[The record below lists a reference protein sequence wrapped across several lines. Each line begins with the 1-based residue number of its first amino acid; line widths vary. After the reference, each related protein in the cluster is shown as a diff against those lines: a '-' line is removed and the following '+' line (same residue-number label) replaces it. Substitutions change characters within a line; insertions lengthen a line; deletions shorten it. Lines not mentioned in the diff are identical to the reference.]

1 MTHSNLIG
9 CLMAGSLLLGA
20 AARSPAQS
28 DIEERLRRDV
38 TGLAQNYLGSL
49 EVEGD
54 EHWGDTRRVWTGEVK
69 LVTQGINSRLERIY
83 RERND
88 GFWKRGS
95 ARVDRVVRLHVGR
108 PRDTSRPSEI
118 WIPLELRCQMRGEG
132 EVRRYALG
140 AQLFRCSGR
149 ARFFVAL
156 SGGVRVRLLPGH
168 QMRLQWQAEV
178 SNVQFYGIVA
188 EQVGHVGGIA
198 AQAAGEAI
206 VSAVRLLY
214 PKLERDLEN
223 AVKQAISDSFRQDQ
237 ELVNMAANLCRGG
250 SSPGGTSSSAGEF
263 RRWMVTNSTSDGRLL
278 HVRVVRR
285 ESPGRDGSKT
295 WHFELQPGQTKIF
308 SGHGTRPGRA
318 PTIVI
323 SYWHDRNRPEPR
335 RTIPVDNQH
344 YVFEGRRG
352 EFRVRTVG
360 PVPTR
365 PTSSG

>member
-1 MTHSNLIG
+1 MIG
-9 CLMAGSLLLGA
+9 CLMAGSLLFGA

-28 DIEERLRRDV
+28 DLEERLKRDV
-38 TGLAQNYLGSL
+38 TEMARKLLGNL

-54 EHWGDTRRVWTGEVK
+54 EHWGDTTRVWTGEVK
-69 LVTQGINSRLERIY
+69 LVTQGFNSRLERIH

-95 ARVDRVVRLHVGR
+95 VRVDRIVRLHVGE
-108 PRDTSRPSEI
+108 PRETSRISET

-149 ARFFVAL
+149 VRFFVAL
-156 SGGVRVRLLPGH
+156 SGGVRVRLLPGQ
-168 QMRLQWQAEV
+168 QMRLEWQAEI

-214 PKLERDLEN
+214 PKLERDIEN

-237 ELVNMAANLCRGG
+237 ELVMFAANLCRDG
-250 SSPGGTSSSAGEF
+250 SSPGGTSSSAGSF

-278 HVRVVRR
+278 HVRVLRR

-295 WHFELQPGQTKIF
+295 WHFELKPGQTMIF
-308 SGHGTRPGRA
+308 SGHGTRPGHGPA
-318 PTIVI
+318 IVI

-335 RTIPVDNQH
+335 RTLHVDNRH
-344 YVFEGRRG
+344 YVLEGRRG
-352 EFRVRTVG
+352 DFRVRTAG
-360 PVPTR
+360 PVPTW
-365 PTSSG
+365 PT